1 MTITIHG
8 LARSRAIRNIWA
20 SEELGL
26 AYIHKPLPHG
36 PEGSRKPEFL
46 AINPNGRVPA
56 VEVDGMTMWESLA
69 INLHLA
75 KKAGGPLAPE
85 SVDEDGLMTMWTMWA
100 VTEVEAAALA
110 LLQNET
116 MKPEDQRD
124 AAVAAKSR
132 ETLKVPLS
140 VLEGHLASHGGHLVG
155 NRFTIADLN
164 VAACVFYL
172 RYSPILDDKPAVK
185 AWYQAAMARPAA
197 RKTFALRGD

>member
-26 AYIHKPLPHG
+26 AYVHNPLPHG

-56 VEVDGMTMWESLA
+56 VEVDGMVLWESLA
-69 INLHLA
+69 INLFLA

-85 SVDEDGLMTMWTMWA
+85 SVEEDGLMTMWTMWA

-132 ETLKVPLS
+132 ETLKVP
-140 VLEGHLASHGGHLVG
+140 
-155 NRFTIADLN
+155 
-164 VAACVFYL
+164 
-172 RYSPILDDKPAVK
+172 
-185 AWYQAAMARPAA
+185 AMAAISSATASPLPTSTSPPASSTCA
-197 RKTFALRGD
+197 TRRSSTTSRR